1 MSKNE
6 SLIQYGTSFQSKII
20 TSLLLNNKFIKTVY
34 DILETSYFDADSNK
48 FLIKEIKKYFDKY
61 KIPPTMEALKVII
74 DDLENDTLK
83 TSVVDSLRNAWN
95 HRESPDLDFVQ
106 EKTIE
111 FCRNQ
116 IIKAAIMESVELLDT
131 QQYDKIKGV
140 IDTAMRAGVERDIG
154 HEYITGLEERLTQQ
168 SRKCIPTKWDSVN
181 ELMDGGLAGG
191 ELGVIVAPAGIG
203 KSWTLQSLGSS
214 VLKNKGVV
222 VHYTLELNENYV
234 GLRYDS
240 IFSGVTTANIKY
252 HKEEVK
258 KKIDKLRGKLLIK
271 YFPTKSATVQT
282 IGAHLKQ
289 IELNGHKPDMV
300 LVDYA
305 DILMPTGNF
314 KEKRHAIGNIYED
327 LRGLAGELE
336 IPIWTASQA
345 NRSALEE
352 DVIGADKVA
361 EDYSKVMTADFVMS
375 MSRKVEDKIANTGR
389 FHVIKNRFGIDGVT
403 YPATINTNIGQVQI
417 FEGSSQFGKDAQSK
431 MNNSEEFLR
440 KELKNKFSDMQ
451 KNVQGF
457 E

>member
-1 MSKNE
+1 MSEK
-6 SLIQYGTSFQSKII
+6 LTQFGTSFQSKII
-20 TSLLLNNKFIKTVY
+20 ASLLSDMKFIQTIS
-34 DILETSYFDADSNK
+34 DILNPSMFDSDSNK
-48 FLIKEIKKYFDKY
+48 WLVKTIKDYYYEYKKHPTLEVIKY
-61 KIPPTMEALKVII
+61 KIDEIDNDILKVGVV
-74 DDLENDTLK
+74 DKLREVWKNVEATDLEFVQSETLDFCKNQTLK
-83 TSVVDSLRNAWN
+83 GAI
-95 HRESPDLDFVQ
+95 LD
-106 EKTIE
+106 
-111 FCRNQ
+111 
-116 IIKAAIMESVELLDT
+116 SVELLENKD
-131 QQYDKIKGV
+131 YDGIKSI
-140 IDTAMRAGVERDIG
+140 IDEAMKAGTTRDLG
-154 HEYITGLEERLTQQ
+154 HDYIPSLDLRLEESARTTVTT
-168 SRKCIPTKWDSVN
+168 PWDVIN
-181 ELMDGGLAGG
+181 DVMDGGLGAG

-203 KSWTLQSLGSS
+203 KSWTLQALGADT
-214 VLKNKGVV
+214 VRIGKTII
-222 VHYTLELNENYV
+222 HYTLELNENYV

-252 HKEEVK
+252 YKEDVK
-258 KKIDKLRGKLLIK
+258 SKISKLPGKLLIK
-271 YFPTKSATVQT
+271 YFPTKAASVQT

-289 IELNGHKPDMV
+289 IELSGTKPDMV
-300 LVDYA
+300 IVDYA

-314 KEKRHAIGNIYED
+314 REKRHALGNIYED

-431 MNNSEEFLR
+431 MDNSQEFLR
-440 KELKNKFSDMQ
+440 KELANKYADME
-451 KNVQGF
+451 KKVDGF

>member
-1 MSKNE
+1 MSE
-6 SLIQYGTSFQSKII
+6 SLVKYGTSFQSKII

-34 DILETSYFDADSNK
+34 DILEVSYFDADSNK

-140 IDTAMRAGVERDIG
+140 IDNAMTAGVERDIG

-168 SRKCIPTKWDSVN
+168 SRKCVPTKWDSVN

-203 KSWTLQSLGSS
+203 KSWTLQALGADA
-214 VLKNKGVV
+214 VRQGKTVI
-222 VHYTLELNENYV
+222 HYTLELNSSYV

-240 IFSGVTTANIKY
+240 VITGIANQNLKHYQEDIK
-252 HKEEVK
+252 EQLS
-258 KKIDKLRGKLLIK
+258 KIKGELIIK
-271 YFPTKSATVQT
+271 HYPTKTVSVMG
-282 IGAHLKQ
+282 IR
-289 IELNGHKPDMV
+289 GHVEKCIMQGKKPDV
-300 LVDYA
+300 IIVDYA
-305 DILMPTGNF
+305 DLLRGHGQ
-314 KEKRHAIGNIYED
+314 EKRHELEGIYED
-327 LRGLAGELE
+327 LRGMAGEYE
-336 IPIWTASQA
+336 IPVWTASQA

-352 DVIGADKVA
+352 DIIDAISSTGWA
-361 EDYSKVMTADFVMS
+361 ENENWSKNVKAILKKRVNG
-375 MSRKVEDKIANTGR
+375 K
-389 FHVIKNRFGIDGVT
+389 HKN
-403 YPATINTNIGQVQI
+403 
-417 FEGSSQFGKDAQSK
+417 
-431 MNNSEEFLR
+431 
-440 KELKNKFSDMQ
+440 ELKTLANSLF
-451 KNVQGF
+451 N

>member
-34 DILETSYFDADSNK
+34 DILEVSYFDADSNK

-140 IDTAMRAGVERDIG
+140 IDNAMTAGVERDIG

-168 SRKCIPTKWDSVN
+168 SRKCVPTKWDSVN

-203 KSWTLQSLGSS
+203 KSWTLQAIGADA
-214 VLKNKGVV
+214 VRQGKTVI
-222 VHYTLELNENYV
+222 HYTLELNAQYV
-234 GLRYDS
+234 GLRYDT
-240 IFSGVTTANIKY
+240 IVSGQPTANLQY
-252 HKEEVK
+252 HKEEVL
-258 KKIDKLRGKLLIK
+258 KKINQLKGELVIK
-271 YFPTKSATVQT
+271 YYPTRTASINT
-282 IGAHLKQ
+282 ITAHLQ
-289 IELNGHKPDMV
+289 QCELQGIKPDMV
-300 LVDYA
+300 LVD
-305 DILMPTGNF
+305 ILIT
-314 KEKRHAIGNIYED
+314 K
-327 LRGLAGELE
+327 
-336 IPIWTASQA
+336 
-345 NRSALEE
+345 SA
-352 DVIGADKVA
+352 VI
-361 EDYSKVMTADFVMS
+361 T
-375 MSRKVEDKIANTGR
+375 
-389 FHVIKNRFGIDGVT
+389 
-403 YPATINTNIGQVQI
+403 
-417 FEGSSQFGKDAQSK
+417 
-431 MNNSEEFLR
+431 L
-440 KELKNKFSDMQ
+440 L
-451 KNVQGF
+451 
-457 E
+457 